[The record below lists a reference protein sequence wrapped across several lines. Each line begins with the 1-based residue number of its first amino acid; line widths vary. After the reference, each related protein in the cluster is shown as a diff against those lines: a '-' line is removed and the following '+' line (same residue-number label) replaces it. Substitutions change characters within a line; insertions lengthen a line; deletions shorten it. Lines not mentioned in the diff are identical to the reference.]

1 MKFYRGNEPGSING
15 APPPPT
21 EVNQGG
27 QADHQQQHNPDHQH
41 LLEPP
46 GIHQNQPHLPTS
58 FGEPTRTPLQQ
69 LRQVILHG
77 SSEQRILIAHE
88 TRQAIAAAEMG
99 DIRRLS
105 PPGLKEVIWDFIEN
119 FCFDKI

>member
-27 QADHQQQHNPDHQH
+27 QADQQQQHNPDHQH

-46 GIHQNQPHLPTS
+46 GIQQNPHFPTS
-58 FGEPTRTPLQQ
+58 FGAPNRTPLQQ